1 MFQLSRQSCFKNP
14 EKVFFNGN
22 VEDWR
27 PRATAK

>member
-1 MFQLSRQSCFKNP
+1 MYVPVKQANP

-27 PRATAK
+27 PRASEK